1 MNAGKDACGRV
12 VVSILGPQVSQA
24 VLLDNFVHATARM
37 EAKKRATQLQRRQMT
52 TRLQNPLDPLLER
65 LARDYVDDADLSA
78 RIDEIFKART
88 ACSSCKRMNHPNTL
102 VENAF

>member
-1 MNAGKDACGRV
+1 M
-12 VVSILGPQVSQA
+12 ILFCGPQVSQA

-37 EAKKRATQLQRRQMT
+37 EAKKRSAQLQQRQMT
-52 TRLQNPLDPLLER
+52 TRLLER

-88 ACSSCKRMNHPNTL
+88 YDKEQGYVHLGTI
-102 VENAF
+102 V